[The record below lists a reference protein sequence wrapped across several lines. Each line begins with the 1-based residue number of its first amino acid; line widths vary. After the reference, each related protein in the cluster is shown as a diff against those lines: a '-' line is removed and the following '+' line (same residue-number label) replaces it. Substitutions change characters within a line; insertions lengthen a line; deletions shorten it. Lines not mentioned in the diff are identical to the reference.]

1 MENFIF
7 MWNGLN
13 NLSLLI
19 YFQCQHYFIYRIDD
33 VRTTKKEIYF
43 NLNSHHDAASFET
56 IFNRK
61 KEDSL
66 KNSYI
71 IINFSFFFIVSM

>member
-1 MENFIF
+1 
-7 MWNGLN
+7 MWNDLN

-33 VRTTKKEIYF
+33 IRTTKKKEIYF
-43 NLNSHHDAASFET
+43 NLNLHHDAASFQT

-61 KEDSL
+61 KKKRFFKELLHHKEDL
-66 KNSYI
+66 K
-71 IINFSFFFIVSM
+71 V

>member
-19 YFQCQHYFIYRIDD
+19 YFQCQNYFIYRIDD
-33 VRTTKKEIYF
+33 VRITKKEIYF
-43 NLNSHHDAASFET
+43 NLNSHHDAASFQT

-61 KEDSL
+61 KKDSL
-66 KNSYI
+66 KNYYI
-71 IINFSFFFIVSM
+71 IIFLSFLLFQ